1 MMAALHRS
9 RFMRFLLIGGLA
21 TLVHVAVFT
30 GLVEWLA
37 VSAVLAAVPAFL
49 SAMLFSYGGNHKW
62 TFAADAAHHVQLP
75 RFAAV
80 SLAGLAINVGIMHLV
95 VNVLGLWYGYALM
108 AVVLMV
114 PGITF
119 ALNRRWTFGTR
130 PPAIACLKQER
141 YEASDQR

>member
-49 SAMLFSYGGNHKW
+49 SAMLFSVLIRLTPTYATSGC
-62 TFAADAAHHVQLP
+62 
-75 RFAAV
+75 V
-80 SLAGLAINVGIMHLV
+80 SLL
-95 VNVLGLWYGYALM
+95 
-108 AVVLMV
+108 
-114 PGITF
+114 
-119 ALNRRWTFGTR
+119 
-130 PPAIACLKQER
+130 
-141 YEASDQR
+141 